1 MFGFIVTF
9 LISAAFFFVLGFIDG
24 FTNGGLKWI
33 GLGIAVLLFIWLVS
47 KLGFGGGILVFIA
60 IGLLIVI
67 WLLRFFSGA
76 IKGFMSFFTKPW

>member
-9 LISAAFFFVLGFIDG
+9 LISAVFFFVLGFIDG

-33 GLGIAVLLFIWLVS
+33 GLGIVALLFIWLVS
-47 KLGFGGGILVFIA
+47 NLGLGVGSLVFIV
-60 IGLLIVI
+60 IGVLIVI